1 MSFGSFHSIQED
13 TAMARYGRDFGSGQ
27 DRSGGGG
34 RGGRGF
40 GGGGWSEQGGGM
52 RQGGMGQGGMG
63 RGGAGRGGGG
73 RGGRGGGGEYDA
85 DFSLG
90 TGRGG
95 GYGGGYGGGGGG
107 RGFGG
112 GGRDFGG
119 GGSDMDR
126 WTGGGGGGQQGSER
140 DYMRAAELMTE
151 DPEAVTPDT
160 PLADVARKMR
170 DLDVGIIPVVES
182 ESSRRLRGV
191 ITDRDIAVRAVAE
204 GKDGKAK
211 VSDCMTSEVET
222 VNKNDSVRQVID
234 LMQREQVRRVPVTD
248 REGRLVGI
256 IAQADLSVDWATTHR
271 RRHQMEET
279 LERISEPAQPQR
291 GGGMQARGRGGA
303 GGGRQAQAQGAQ
315 QEGGQQPGGQQAGGQ
330 QQGGARGGRST
341 GGAEENA

>member
-13 TAMARYGRDFGSGQ
+13 TAMARYGRDFDSGQ
-27 DRSGGGG
+27 DRSGGG

-40 GGGGWSEQGGGM
+40 GGGWSEQGGGM
-52 RQGGMGQGGMG
+52 RQGGMGQGGMGQGGMG

-73 RGGRGGGGEYDA
+73 RGGWGGGGEYDA
-85 DFSLG
+85 DLSLG
-90 TGRGG
+90 TGR
-95 GYGGGYGGGGGG
+95 GGG

-112 GGRDFGG
+112 GGS
-119 GGSDMDR
+119 GSDMDR
-126 WTGGGGGGQQGSER
+126 WTGGGGGGFGGQQGSER
-140 DYMRAAELMTE
+140 DNMRAAELMTE
-151 DPEAVTPDT
+151 DPETVTPDT

-303 GGGRQAQAQGAQ
+303 GGGGRQAQQ
-315 QEGGQQPGGQQAGGQ
+315 QGGQ
-330 QQGGARGGRST
+330 QQGGQQQAQGGQQQAGGRAGRTT